1 MTAVTAA
8 VWVASFISC
17 HDGDTC
23 TMQVEIWPDVVVTTP
38 VRFRGIDTPER
49 AGGCAAEKMLAN
61 AARSEVVQLLQ
72 AAEVITLTGVAP
84 DKYGGRV
91 LANVAADGVPVGA
104 LLIEMGL
111 ARPYAGGARQSWCD
125 G

>member
-8 VWVASFISC
+8 VWVATLVSC

-23 TMQVEIWPDVVVTTP
+23 TMQVEVWPDVVVTTQ
-38 VRFRGIDTPER
+38 VRFRGIDTPEM
-49 AGGCAAEKMLAN
+49 AGKCTNERVLARF
-61 AARSEVVQLLQ
+61 AQHEVSMQLET
-72 AAEVITLTGVAP
+72 AEVITLTDVAP

-91 LANVAADGVPVGA
+91 LANVAADGVLVGA
-104 LLIEMGL
+104 LLIEQGL
-111 ARPYAGGARQSWCD
+111 ARPYVGGARQSWCD